1 MRVRG
6 RSGGCGGGGGG
17 LLHRRLSAA
26 DNMGDVCV
34 GDNIGSD
41 GSGIVIGGSVGD
53 VGIVGSGGGVGGGV
67 DSGGGHG
74 FARRGGERQRGQ
86 QLLRLPRE
94 LRHALADR
102 PRTRHH
108 APRRHRHQH
117 RRWRGGESGEFRSCL
132 FPSATAPSSVVAL
145 TIVAAVATTLARK
158 GIVREKEPLGLGLL
172 LLPAL
177 LAPLPCCWFCC

>member
-102 PRTRHH
+102 PQTR
-108 APRRHRHQH
+108 PRDGIGINIEG
-117 RRWRGGESGEFRSCL
+117 GGEAR
-132 FPSATAPSSVVAL
+132 VANFG
-145 TIVAAVATTLARK
+145 AASF
-158 GIVREKEPLGLGLL
+158 
-172 LLPAL
+172 LPRLHRAL
-177 LAPLPCCWFCC
+177 SWP